1 MMTIAVTEFQ
11 GWLALAAFGV
21 IAVIAVVPIWSSMRR
36 KSRRN
41 ELMSAGLDAES
52 RELLEER
59 VWFYGL
65 LGESQRARF
74 DGLMRIFIEEKR
86 FEPCGGMDS
95 VAKEMKLIIAAQAC
109 LLVLGRAIKEGWKA
123 IAPYDRLDS
132 ILIYP
137 SAFIA
142 KRAGEH
148 FEDGEDS
155 VLLGESWSTG
165 SLILAWDSVIKGL
178 NNREDG
184 QNVVMHEFAHQLDQ
198 TDIADG
204 VPDLDTAH
212 DLAHWARA
220 FAPAYERLVDE
231 VNDGRTNTTMDDY
244 GATNA
249 AEFFAVSVETFFEK
263 PRQLR
268 EDEPELY
275 EQLKRYFML
284 DPEEW
289 G

>member
-1 MMTIAVTEFQ
+1 MTTIVAMEFQ
-11 GWLALAAFGV
+11 GWLAVTAVSV
-21 IAVIAVVPIWSSMRR
+21 IAMIGIVPLWSSMRR
-36 KSRRN
+36 KSRRDR
-41 ELMSAGLDAES
+41 LMSAGLNGDS
-52 RELLEER
+52 RSILEEK

-65 LGESQRARF
+65 LGDSHRGCF

-86 FEPCGGMDS
+86 FEACGGMES
-95 VAKEMKLIIAAQAC
+95 VTKEMQLIIAAQAC
-109 LLVLGRAIKEGWKA
+109 LLVFGRAIDEGWKA
-123 IAPYDRLDS
+123 ITPYDRLDS

-137 SAFIA
+137 SAFVA

-148 FEDGEDS
+148 IEDGEKS

-165 SLILAWDSVIKGL
+165 SLILAWDSVMKGL
-178 NNREDG
+178 INREDG
-184 QNVVMHEFAHQLDQ
+184 HNVVMHEFAHQLDQ
-198 TDIADG
+198 TDVADG
-204 VPDLDTAH
+204 VPDLDTGR
-212 DLAHWARA
+212 DLALWAHA

-231 VNDGRTNTTMDDY
+231 VNDGRTNTTIDDY

-275 EQLKRYFML
+275 EQLKRYFKL

-289 G
+289 R

>member
-1 MMTIAVTEFQ
+1 MIAVTEFQ

-21 IAVIAVVPIWSSMRR
+21 IAVIVAVPIWSSMQK
-36 KSRRN
+36 KSRRDR
-41 ELMSAGLDAES
+41 LMAVGLDADS
-52 RELLEER
+52 QKLLGEK

-65 LGESQRARF
+65 LGVSQRDCF

-86 FEPCGGMDS
+86 FEPCGGMES
-95 VAKEMKLIIAAQAC
+95 VTKEMKLIMAAQAC
-109 LLVLGRAIKEGWKA
+109 LLVLGRAIREGWKA
-123 IAPYDRLDS
+123 MTPYDRLDS

-137 SAFIA
+137 SAFVA
-142 KRAGEH
+142 RRAGEH
-148 FEDGEDS
+148 IEDGKDS

-165 SLILAWDSVIKGL
+165 SLILAWDSVMKGL

-184 QNVVMHEFAHQLDQ
+184 HNLVMHEFAHQLDQ
-198 TDIADG
+198 TDVADG
-204 VPDLDTAH
+204 VPDLDTGH
-212 DLAHWARA
+212 DLARWARA

-231 VNDGRTNTTMDDY
+231 VNDGRTNTTIDDY

-268 EDEPELY
+268 QDEPELY

-289 G
+289 R